1 MSIADTGFLTS
12 TVFRAHC
19 AEIVRALDAAQARR
33 TLDSGEPRAAV
44 EQCARAARAA
54 GVLPEKLIVELKNL
68 MRDVALPE
76 MRTWYRSVM
85 TDRVIVWAIEAFYG
99 IEEPAPDS
107 GRATDTQEPR

>member
-1 MSIADTGFLTS
+1 MSVVDTGFLAS
-12 TVFRAHC
+12 AAFRVHC

-33 TLDSGEPRAAV
+33 TFEPDESRAAV

-54 GVLPEKLIVELKNL
+54 GVLPEKLIVELKRV

-99 IEEPAPDS
+99 IEEP
-107 GRATDTQEPR
+107 GRDGGPATDETR

>member
-1 MSIADTGFLTS
+1 MSVIDTGFLS
-12 TVFRAHC
+12 GAAFRVHC

-33 TLDSGEPRAAV
+33 GFDPGEARAAV
-44 EQCARAARAA
+44 EHCARAARAA
-54 GVLPEKLIVELKNL
+54 GVLPEKLIVELKVL

-99 IEEPAPDS
+99 IDGATGNAE
-107 GRATDTQEPR
+107 RAEDGPR